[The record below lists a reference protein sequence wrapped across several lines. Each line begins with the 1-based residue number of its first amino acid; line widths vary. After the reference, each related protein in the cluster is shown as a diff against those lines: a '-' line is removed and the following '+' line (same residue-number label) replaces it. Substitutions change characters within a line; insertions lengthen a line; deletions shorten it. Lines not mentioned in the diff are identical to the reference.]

1 MNFSSLILDIE
12 FMNLGLEAQNMEVGL
27 EGWKAGW
34 VSSILPSSQFSPS
47 SKAKIYEFC
56 AYGEK

>member
-1 MNFSSLILDIE
+1 
-12 FMNLGLEAQNMEVGL
+12 MNLGLEAQNMEVGL